1 MPRGKGTYGSKV
13 GRPPKKKKSK
23 REWLKKHGDKKVG
36 PGPDKSPTLRE
47 SMLSKKDDNYEGGG
61 LVIEIGMPSSQEEFP
76 INDAR
81 QRTEFYQ
88 EGGLVA
94 PKKPKDL

>member
-1 MPRGKGTYGSKV
+1 
-13 GRPPKKKKSK
+13 
-23 REWLKKHGDKKVG
+23 
-36 PGPDKSPTLRE
+36 
-47 SMLSKKDDNYEGGG
+47 MLSKKDDNYEGGG